1 MTKAN
6 NRCKLYTS
14 CIEFSKQPKGVAAM
28 RLKTSLSERTAE
40 AIYSQIVDQRKY
52 APGDQLPSENDL
64 AQELGVSR
72 TTLREAIRSLVA
84 QGVLEVTHG
93 RGTFVSK
100 DVKSYRD
107 IQFGE
112 IGMLRMKLIDIF
124 ELRKIIETEAVAMA
138 CERASDDE
146 IAAIIDAGRRV
157 EALVDNIDERN
168 HADSQMHDLIAKA
181 SHNEFLINL
190 MPMIYRAVYETLH
203 IRGTVELFARNI
215 LSDHALILEA
225 LENRDAE
232 MARHAMAIHM
242 SHAIQSLNA
251 GNYSDKLI

>member
-1 MTKAN
+1 MRVKA
-6 NRCKLYTS
+6 
-14 CIEFSKQPKGVAAM
+14 
-28 RLKTSLSERTAE
+28 SLSERTAE
-40 AIYSQIVDQRKY
+40 EIYSQIVEHKRY
-52 APGDQLPSENDL
+52 APGDKLPSENEL

-72 TTLREAIRSLVA
+72 TTLRESIRSLVA
-84 QGVLEVTHG
+84 QGILEVAHG

-146 IAAIIDAGRRV
+146 IAAILDAGQKV
-157 EALVDNIDERN
+157 TALVDSIEERDN
-168 HADSQMHDLIAKA
+168 ADSQMHNLIARA
-181 SHNEFLINL
+181 SHNEFLMHL

-203 IRGTVELFARNI
+203 LRGTVELFARNI

-242 SHAIQSLNA
+242 THAIQSLNA

>member
-1 MTKAN
+1 MD
-6 NRCKLYTS
+6 KLYFEIQTP
-14 CIEFSKQPKGVAAM
+14 CEGAHMKIKA
-28 RLKTSLSERTAE
+28 SLSERTAE
-40 AIYSQIVDQRKY
+40 VIYEQIADQKRY
-52 APGDQLPSENDL
+52 APGDQLPSENEL
-64 AQELGVSR
+64 AHELGVSR

-84 QGVLEVTHG
+84 QGILEVTHG
-93 RGTFVSK
+93 KGTFVSK

-107 IQFGE
+107 IQFGD

-146 IAAIIDAGRRV
+146 IEAILDAGRKV
-157 EALVDNIDERN
+157 SAMVDDIEERN
-168 HADSQMHDLIAKA
+168 NADSEMHNLIAKA
-181 SHNEFLINL
+181 SHNEFLMHLI
-190 MPMIYRAVYETLH
+190 PMIYRAVYETLH
-203 IRGTVELFARNI
+203 LRGTVELFARNI

-251 GNYSDKLI
+251 GNYTDKLI